1 MARECMQRSN
11 GYLSTLWANWKWEEE
26 PPVTS
31 CSPLASN
38 VRQTLTSMT
47 KILTSSIT
55 EFFFMQQQVSQGNL
69 LGGTLVKFCQEFFSK
84 SIILKEG
91 KLNWIFL
98 AFSSSQFVQSLAN
111 NSKSIDLIDK
121 LAFWPFKPSGSWCHV
136 VLWLIC
142 LQFGTS
148 SLSPLTKQV

>member
-1 MARECMQRSN
+1 LISSQFLKSSFGETWQGNVSKEAMAIYLHSDQIEN
-11 GYLSTLWANWKWEEE
+11 GKEE

-31 CSPLASN
+31 CSPLASK

-55 EFFFMQQQVSQGNL
+55 EFFLMQQVSQGNL

-91 KLNWIFL
+91 KLN
-98 AFSSSQFVQSLAN
+98 
-111 NSKSIDLIDK
+111 
-121 LAFWPFKPSGSWCHV
+121 
-136 VLWLIC
+136 
-142 LQFGTS
+142 
-148 SLSPLTKQV
+148 